1 MFQPKQVIKIDLGT
15 CNDWTDVAKIMKEYG
30 IEKYTYTFGC
40 SNGVLKHGL
49 SGDINSQIG
58 DRIYRQ
64 SGHLE
69 GWNGRLE
76 SKSGSDM
83 RDIADDYRAKYGK
96 TLDRKDV
103 WIQVY
108 DFTDAQDPDA
118 EIESHEEYL
127 IEESIKASNGNAP
140 MGNKDYKTRKKTT
153 KAKNTI
159 KVKELFEGFDD
170 EELA

>member
-1 MFQPKQVIKIDLGT
+1 MFQPKQVIKIDLNK
-15 CNDWTDVAKIMKEYG
+15 CKDWTDVAKIMKEFG

-49 SGDINSQIG
+49 SGDIKSQVG

-69 GWNGRLE
+69 GWNGRLN
-76 SKSGSDM
+76 SQSGSDM
-83 RDIADDYRAKYGK
+83 RIIADDYRAKYGK
-96 TLDRKDV
+96 KLDRKDV

-108 DFTDAQDPDA
+108 DFTDAHDPDL
-118 EIESHEEYL
+118 EIELHEEHL
-127 IEESIKASNGNAP
+127 IQESIKASNGNAP
-140 MGNKDYKTRKKTT
+140 MGNKDYKTKKRST

-159 KVKELFEGFDD
+159 AAKKFFEGFDD
-170 EELA
+170 EALA